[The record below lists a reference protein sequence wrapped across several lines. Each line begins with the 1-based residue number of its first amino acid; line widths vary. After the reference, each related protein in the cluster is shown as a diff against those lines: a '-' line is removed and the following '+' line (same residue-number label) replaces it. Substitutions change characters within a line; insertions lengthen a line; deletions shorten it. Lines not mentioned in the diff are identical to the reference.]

1 MVRMDALSA
10 AVIQLN
16 SQSDVGENL
25 ARARTEVRNAARAGA
40 KLVVLPENFAFMG
53 EEDDKRKI
61 AENLSAGAPGPIA
74 AFLRDTAKDQGIFL
88 IGGGMPEAS
97 NDPARPFNTSV
108 LASPAGEIVA
118 SYRKVH
124 LFDVDLPDGTQA
136 LESRATN
143 AGEPSGLRVHDVLG
157 VKVGM
162 TICYDLRFPEEYR
175 VLCDLGARIVT
186 VPAAFTLMTGK
197 DHWHALL
204 RARAI
209 ENQVFVLAAAQHGKH
224 PRGRTTYGKS
234 IIVDPWGDVLAQAG
248 EGIGFTIARLDLDYQ
263 DRVRAGLPCL
273 AHRRIK

>member
-16 SQSDVGENL
+16 SQSDVGDNL
-25 ARARTEVRNAARAGA
+25 ARARAEIRNAARAGA

-61 AENLSAGAPGPIA
+61 AEDLGTGPIA
-74 AFLRDTAKDQGIFL
+74 AFLREAAKSEGIFL

-97 NDPARPFNTSV
+97 SDPARPFNTSV
-108 LASPAGEIVA
+108 MASPAGEIVA

-143 AGEPSGLRVHDVLG
+143 AGEPTGLRVQDVLG
-157 VKVGM
+157 VPVGM

-175 VLCDLGARIVT
+175 ALVDLGARIVT

-248 EGIGFTIARLDLDYQ
+248 EGIGFAIARLDFDYQ

-273 AHRRIK
+273 AHRRIR

>member
-1 MVRMDALSA
+1 MVAMEPLSA

-16 SQSDVGENL
+16 SQSDVKENL
-25 ARARTEVRNAARAGA
+25 ARARAEVKNAARAGA

-53 EEDDKRKI
+53 EEDDKRAI
-61 AENLSAGAPGPIA
+61 AEDLSNGPIA
-74 AFLRDTAKDQGIFL
+74 GFLKETAKEEGIFL
-88 IGGGMPEAS
+88 IGGGMPEKS
-97 NDPARPFNTSV
+97 PDPARPFNTS
-108 LASPAGEIVA
+108 AMAGPNGEIVA

-124 LFDVDLPDGTQA
+124 LFDVDLPDDTQA

-143 AGEPSGLRVHDVLG
+143 SGEPKDLRVSDVLG

-175 VLCDLGARIVT
+175 ILVDLGARIVT
-186 VPAAFTLMTGK
+186 VPAAFTFMTGK

-248 EGIGFTIARLDLDYQ
+248 EGIGFAISRLDFAYQ

>member
-1 MVRMDALSA
+1 MNALSA

-16 SQSDVGENL
+16 SQSDMRENL
-25 ARARTEVRNAARAGA
+25 ACARTEIKNAARAGA

-61 AENLSAGAPGPIA
+61 AEDLSSHPPGPIA
-74 AFLRDTAKDQGIFL
+74 SFLRDTAKEEGIFL
-88 IGGGMPEAS
+88 VGGGMPEAS
-97 NDPARPFNTSV
+97 DDPARPFNTS
-108 LASPAGEIVA
+108 AMAAPTGEIVA

-136 LESRATN
+136 QESRATH
-143 AGEPSGLRVHDVLG
+143 AGEPEGLRVHDVLG
-157 VKVGM
+157 AKIGM

-175 VLCDLGARIVT
+175 ALVELGARIVT

-197 DHWHALL
+197 DHWHTLL

-248 EGIGFTIARLDLDYQ
+248 EGVGFALARLDFAYQ
-263 DRVRAGLPCL
+263 DRVRASLPCL